1 MTNNEAPDGESDTM
15 AIDVNEDEKEV
26 AVVQH
31 LVCINVENYIY
42 RNS

>member
-1 MTNNEAPDGESDTM
+1 MTNNEAPDDESDTM
-15 AIDVNEDEKEV
+15 VRDVDEKEV

-42 RNS
+42 RNW

>member
-1 MTNNEAPDGESDTM
+1 MTNNEAPDDESDTM

-42 RNS
+42 RNW